1 MTNSNSINI
10 RFSDVDYDS
19 LNILSAQ
26 LEITRSEIIR
36 TGLKLFM
43 ENVAPE
49 SFKEQSKFFLI
60 KKRIGAY
67 GEKTKNDD
75 G

>member
-19 LNILSAQ
+19 LNILSKQ
-26 LEITRSEIIR
+26 LEMTRSEIIR
-36 TGLKLFM
+36 TGLKLFI

-49 SFKEQSKFFLI
+49 SFKDQSEYFLI
-60 KKRIGAY
+60 KKRIASG
-67 GEKTKNDD
+67 GEKK
-75 G
+75 

>member
-19 LNILSAQ
+19 LNILSKQ
-26 LEITRSEIIR
+26 LEMSRAEIIR
-36 TGLKLFM
+36 TGFKLFM

-49 SFKEQSKFFLI
+49 SFKEQSEYFLI
-60 KKRIGAY
+60 KKRIALG
-67 GEKTKNDD
+67 GEKK
-75 G
+75 

>member
-19 LNILSAQ
+19 LNILSKQ
-26 LEITRSEIIR
+26 LGMTRAEIIR

-49 SFKEQSKFFLI
+49 SFKEPNEYFLI
-60 KKRIGAY
+60 KKRLG
-67 GEKTKNDD
+67 TD
-75 G
+75 GDKMKK